1 MPIKY
6 VDGKIV
12 HLPYTKKKKRKRK
25 SPSKALRKRKRKKK
39 SGASMYSEWKKKT
52 KQKG

>member
-6 VDGKIV
+6 VDGKKI
-12 HLPYTKKKKRKRK
+12 HLPYPKKRKRK

-39 SGASMYSEWKKKT
+39 SGASLYAEWSKKR
-52 KQKG
+52 KQKA

>member
-6 VDGKIV
+6 ENGKKI
-12 HLPYTKKKKRKRK
+12 HLPYPKKKKRKRK

-39 SGASMYSEWKKKT
+39 SGASLYAEWSKKR
-52 KQKG
+52 KQKA